1 MHRVDRTTHWGGVCV
16 CLSVC
21 QAVMACGAAV
31 VGALAVAPSIRSVKS
46 YMVAT
51 CPPEWAEEYLGAGLG
66 ERWWV
71 RLALHLNMVLPLA
84 VLLLWVRPLME
95 EPLQITPELMLHLRV
110 GALAFA
116 GLLQV
121 RLITA
126 ARRFPLRSVFHG
138 CTSKSMLISS
148 QSLGAGSPVR
158 AVLCY
163 SEAGGARVREVVVV
177 RRQCV
182 HR

>member
-1 MHRVDRTTHWGGVCV
+1 
-16 CLSVC
+16 
-21 QAVMACGAAV
+21 MACGAAV

-95 EPLQITPELMLHLRV
+95 EPLQLTPELMLHLRV
-110 GALAFA
+110 GALGFA

-121 RLITA
+121 RLITVKLSKHVLFLNSSTTGPPSQRLPWVHVKVA
-126 ARRFPLRSVFHG
+126 ARRLQVFRCWECG
-138 CTSKSMLISS
+138 AMLS
-148 QSLGAGSPVR
+148 QHLEG
-158 AVLCY
+158 
-163 SEAGGARVREVVVV
+163 GGAWVRVVLVVWRQRVR
-177 RRQCV
+177 R
-182 HR
+182 